1 MNQNKRNR
9 LKGMPKRDITKVI
22 NTKKFSKYDRGE
34 STNTHSVKFKTEQ
47 NKIARREKKIKFG
60 IKQSVKSEV
69 LLVED
74 TGFLEPDEDEI
85 STQFT
90 QKNIKNSVDLL
101 SASKGFDLNLEFGPY
116 RMNYTRNGRYLLLGG
131 RHGHLA
137 AFDWIQKKL
146 MCEIN
151 VMEEIF
157 DVAWFHQETMFAVA
171 QKKWVYI
178 YDNQGIEIHCIKQM
192 SDIYR
197 MLFLPYHFLLATV
210 STKGFI
216 SWLDVSVGKMVK
228 QFSMYR
234 VSNASAIALH
244 PANAMVCIG
253 EPNGVVSFW
262 GPNSNKPAITKWC
275 HERSVSSVAFD
286 PRGTNFTTAS
296 LGGQIKIWDARN
308 LNGPVQFY
316 KVRSAPRSISMSHR
330 GVMAFALNNLV
341 EVYND
346 RIKDGI
352 TEKKIYLR
360 HNVSHPITNIEF
372 CPFEDVL
379 GVAHA
384 TGFCSMLVP
393 GCGEP
398 NFDALEI
405 NPFQTKSQRQ
415 EAEVKALLGKI
426 PADLITWDAKELIKV
441 NLPSREEIIKAKHQ
455 IMNVKAP
462 SMSFTPRK
470 KTGRKAGSV
479 NVLQRKKIMKEDF
492 RRNYVK
498 EVKQL
503 SGSQSNKTEGNKPV
517 VTSVLDR
524 FNKKN

>member
-1 MNQNKRNR
+1 MTSTKELMQESNSESINLGDNVFQKNRKKNKFNKSKRMNENKRNR

-210 STKGFI
+210 
-216 SWLDVSVGKMVK
+216 VS
-228 QFSMYR
+228 
-234 VSNASAIALH
+234 IL
-244 PANAMVCIG
+244 
-253 EPNGVVSFW
+253 
-262 GPNSNKPAITKWC
+262 
-275 HERSVSSVAFD
+275 
-286 PRGTNFTTAS
+286 
-296 LGGQIKIWDARN
+296 N
-308 LNGPVQFY
+308 LFV
-316 KVRSAPRSISMSHR
+316 I
-330 GVMAFALNNLV
+330 L
-341 EVYND
+341 
-346 RIKDGI
+346 
-352 TEKKIYLR
+352 
-360 HNVSHPITNIEF
+360 
-372 CPFEDVL
+372 
-379 GVAHA
+379 
-384 TGFCSMLVP
+384 
-393 GCGEP
+393 
-398 NFDALEI
+398 
-405 NPFQTKSQRQ
+405 
-415 EAEVKALLGKI
+415 
-426 PADLITWDAKELIKV
+426 
-441 NLPSREEIIKAKHQ
+441 
-455 IMNVKAP
+455 
-462 SMSFTPRK
+462 
-470 KTGRKAGSV
+470 
-479 NVLQRKKIMKEDF
+479 
-492 RRNYVK
+492 
-498 EVKQL
+498 
-503 SGSQSNKTEGNKPV
+503 
-517 VTSVLDR
+517 
-524 FNKKN
+524 